1 MIRLGRPRLG
11 NLEQR
16 TGVQRRRRRRVRGMV
31 APRVPLLLLAVIVG
45 LAGCSSGSG
54 QSPNQSASDVLSQP
68 PGSQPPPAVTD
79 DDTGMS
85 AKVDAF
91 LPDSYKVARCTDQH
105 LLQGGLNVWQ
115 CEVSNTPWGPDRT
128 TWNIAVTDD
137 GQVVNAS
144 VQLP

>member
-1 MIRLGRPRLG
+1 M
-11 NLEQR
+11 
-16 TGVQRRRRRRVRGMV
+16 TS
-31 APRVPLLLLAVIVG
+31 PRVPLLLLAVIVG
-45 LAGCSSGSG
+45 LAGCSNGSE
-54 QSPNQSASDVLSQP
+54 QSHNQSARDVLSQP

-105 LLQGGLNVWQ
+105 LLQGGLNVWE

>member
-1 MIRLGRPRLG
+1 MIRLGLPRLG
-11 NLEQR
+11 DLEQR
-16 TGVQRRRRRRVRGMV
+16 TGGQRRCRRRVRGMTS
-31 APRVPLLLLAVIVG
+31 PRVPLLLLAVIVG

-105 LLQGGLNVWQ
+105 LLQGGLNVWE

>member
-16 TGVQRRRRRRVRGMV
+16 SGVQRRRRRRVRGMV

-68 PGSQPPPAVTD
+68 PGSQPPPAND
-79 DDTGMS
+79 GTGMS